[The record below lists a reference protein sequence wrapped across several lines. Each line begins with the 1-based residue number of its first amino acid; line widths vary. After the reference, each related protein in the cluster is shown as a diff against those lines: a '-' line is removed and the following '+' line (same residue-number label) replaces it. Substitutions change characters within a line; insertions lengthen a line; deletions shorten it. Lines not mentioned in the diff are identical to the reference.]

1 MDLIVPAA
9 YFVSAAI
16 ATFFLTGGAVHYLRR
31 GALVDVPNERSSH
44 AAPTPSGAGLAL
56 IPVVL
61 VAWLI
66 AGHGSGG
73 TFLLWLIG
81 AALLLGA
88 LSWIDDR
95 RDLPQFIRLLAQAA
109 AVALILWLW
118 PDDRLV
124 LQGLAPFWLDRLFT
138 GLAWIWFINLFN
150 FMDGIDGI
158 SGIETLSLG
167 AGTALVFG
175 LAGGAPLF
183 GVFGAAIAGAAVG
196 FLWWNWQ
203 PAKVFLGDVGSVPLG
218 FLLGWLLLEL
228 AAAGQWPAALI
239 LPFYYLVD
247 TGLTLARRVIRGEK
261 FLQPHREHFYQMAVI
276 NGQSHAAVT
285 VTIGVCNVGLIMMAL
300 VSIINPSAGIAG
312 GAVMTFATLLI
323 FKRVPANPINQ
334 P

>member
-16 ATFFLTGGAVHYLRR
+16 ATFLLTGGAVHYLRR

>member
-1 MDLIVPAA
+1 M
-9 YFVSAAI
+9 
-16 ATFFLTGGAVHYLRR
+16 
-31 GALVDVPNERSSH
+31 
-44 AAPTPSGAGLAL
+44 
-56 IPVVL
+56 
-61 VAWLI
+61 
-66 AGHGSGG
+66 
-73 TFLLWLIG
+73 
-81 AALLLGA
+81 
-88 LSWIDDR
+88 
-95 RDLPQFIRLLAQAA
+95 
-109 AVALILWLW
+109 
-118 PDDRLV
+118 
-124 LQGLAPFWLDRLFT
+124 
-138 GLAWIWFINLFN
+138 
-150 FMDGIDGI
+150 
-158 SGIETLSLG
+158 
-167 AGTALVFG
+167 
-175 LAGGAPLF
+175 
-183 GVFGAAIAGAAVG
+183 
-196 FLWWNWQ
+196 
-203 PAKVFLGDVGSVPLG
+203 GSVPLG